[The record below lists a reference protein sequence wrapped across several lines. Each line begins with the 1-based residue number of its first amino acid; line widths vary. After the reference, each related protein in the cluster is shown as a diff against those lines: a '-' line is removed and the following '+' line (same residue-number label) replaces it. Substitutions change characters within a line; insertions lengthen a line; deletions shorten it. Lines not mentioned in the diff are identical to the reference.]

1 MFKRKIFQIQ
11 DETVIAKSKNY
22 YKRKNFTASIA
33 TKVIEV
39 KNYTIEQIMD
49 THNSRNILCKIKY
62 LFNHT
67 KM

>member
-39 KNYTIEQIMD
+39 EKKLYKQNKSWKLITVEI
-49 THNSRNILCKIKY
+49 
-62 LFNHT
+62 FV
-67 KM
+67 